1 MWTWAISVF
10 SSLHRLALQLV
21 SLIASC
27 DTLSTMALQFLEEI
41 LWEIETNLLHISS
54 TTSSRYCRPGTSKI
68 CWASC
73 VYFLVA
79 LITDV
84 GHQDMTL
91 ESLPPCCWCLW
102 FSGSSTKFWHINL
115 TGARWTSWS
124 SFWWSWALWEIWWW
138 PWYQVGDDWDC
149 IWRDSRS
156 IIAG

>member
-1 MWTWAISVF
+1 MWTWAVSVF

-21 SLIASC
+21 TLIASC
-27 DTLSTMALQFLEEI
+27 DALSTMVLQFLEEI

-54 TTSSRYCRPGTSKI
+54 TTSSCCCGPGTSKI

-91 ESLPPCCWCLW
+91 ESPAHPVVDASGFLAVPPNFDISIWLVPGELLGLL
-102 FSGSSTKFWHINL
+102 FDDLGLYERSDGGYDTK
-115 TGARWTSWS
+115 
-124 SFWWSWALWEIWWW
+124 
-138 PWYQVGDDWDC
+138 
-149 IWRDSRS
+149 
-156 IIAG
+156 